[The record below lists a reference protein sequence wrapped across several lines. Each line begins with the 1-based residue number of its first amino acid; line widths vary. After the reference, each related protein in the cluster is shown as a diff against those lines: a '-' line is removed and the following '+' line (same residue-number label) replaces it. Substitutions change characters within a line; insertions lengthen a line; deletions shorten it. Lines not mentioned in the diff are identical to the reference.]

1 MFCQAFKF
9 DIKPTIGDTAP
20 TRMRSSSRRFGA
32 PVAAGSP
39 KSSSSSPGSQRG
51 LRSAVTK
58 CALALSSGRCTWVTA
73 PWGAAT
79 WTSRRG
85 VFLLYRTAR
94 SVIEARSYVRLDE
107 AEEENAKHD
116 VGEDGIDQQHEHHAL
131 RHRLGHDLG
140 HGIGGEI
147 PRIEP
152 LPAAAGRHG
161 ETEEQALEP
170 LVDEVDRRGEL
181 RQTGC
186 ELPQRKLDDERAQR
200 PAAQHREGIHVE
212 HERQR

>member
-1 MFCQAFKF
+1 MFSQAFKF

-32 PVAAGSP
+32 TVAAGSP
-39 KSSSSSPGSQRG
+39 KSSSSSPGSQRA

-58 CALALSSGRCTWVTA
+58 CALSLSSGRCTWVTA
-73 PWGAAT
+73 HWGAAT

-94 SVIEARSYVRLDE
+94 SVTDARSYVRLDE

-140 HGIGGEI
+140 HGIGGQV
-147 PRIEP
+147 PRFGSGP
-152 LPAAAGRHG
+152 
-161 ETEEQALEP
+161 
-170 LVDEVDRRGEL
+170 
-181 RQTGC
+181 
-186 ELPQRKLDDERAQR
+186 R
-200 PAAQHREGIHVE
+200 PALRHCEAGDQAFARAGG
-212 HERQR
+212 

>member
-1 MFCQAFKF
+1 MFSQAFKF

-32 PVAAGSP
+32 TVAAGSP
-39 KSSSSSPGSQRG
+39 KSSSSSPGSQRA

-73 PWGAAT
+73 PCGAAT

-94 SVIEARSYVRLDE
+94 SVTDARSYVRLDE
-107 AEEENAKHD
+107 AEEENAEHD

-147 PRIEP
+147 RRIEAVP
-152 LPAAAGRHG
+152 PAAGRDG
-161 ETEEQALEP
+161 EADKQALEGGAG
-170 LVDEVDRRGEL
+170 EVDRREETEQAAG
-181 RQTGC
+181 GV
-186 ELPQRKLDDERAQR
+186 
-200 PAAQHREGIHVE
+200 PAKNPA
-212 HERQR
+212 